1 MGSSCR
7 EPGRVGGVCVWR
19 TFQMPFWRNEH
30 STFKEQKE
38 VVNVATANVRSE
50 HKSSTKN
57 LERAQ
62 RFCLSWEEQETKS
75 LG

>member
-1 MGSSCR
+1 MGNSCR
-7 EPGRVGGVCVWR
+7 ETGVGGS
-19 TFQMPFWRNEH
+19 TLQMPFWRNEH

-38 VVNVATANVRSE
+38 IINVATANVRSE
-50 HKSSTKN
+50 HKSSIKN

-62 RFCLSWEEQETKS
+62 RFRLSWEEQEAKS